1 MKNADT
7 AVLKEAFE
15 ALSKSAAMVA
25 AALRAESAADAE
37 AKPQL
42 KEEKLSVSEENL
54 PAEKVRGMLAA
65 KAAGG
70 FKAEVKQIV
79 NRFGKNFTASSPEDY
94 PAVVEELSKL
104 TEKAA
109 GNE

>member
-1 MKNADT
+1 MEENAVKNADT
-7 AVLKEAFE
+7 AALTEAFE

-25 AALRAESAADAE
+25 AALRAENAADAE
-37 AKPQL
+37 AKPQP
-42 KEEKLSVSEENL
+42 KEKKFS
-54 PAEKVRGMLAA
+54 AEKVRGMLAA
-65 KAAGG
+65 KAAEG

-79 NRFGKNFTASSPEDY
+79 NRFGKNFTAISPEDY

>member
-15 ALSKSAAMVA
+15 ALSKSAA
-25 AALRAESAADAE
+25 
-37 AKPQL
+37 KPQP
-42 KEEKLSVSEENL
+42 KEEKLS
-54 PAEKVRGMLAA
+54 AEKVRGMLAA

-79 NRFGKNFTASSPEDY
+79 NRFGKNFTAISPEDY

>member
-1 MKNADT
+1 
-7 AVLKEAFE
+7 
-15 ALSKSAAMVA
+15 
-25 AALRAESAADAE
+25 
-37 AKPQL
+37 
-42 KEEKLSVSEENL
+42 
-54 PAEKVRGMLAA
+54 MLAA
-65 KAAGG
+65 KTAGG

-79 NRFGKNFTASSPEDY
+79 NRFGKNFTAISPEDY

>member
-1 MKNADT
+1 MEENAVKNADT

-42 KEEKLSVSEENL
+42 KEENLS
-54 PAEKVRGMLAA
+54 AEKVRGMLAA

-70 FKAEVKQIV
+70 FKTEVKQIV
-79 NRFGKNFTASSPEDY
+79 NRFGKNFTAISPEDY

>member
-37 AKPQL
+37 AKSQT
-42 KEEKLSVSEENL
+42 KEEKLS
-54 PAEKVRGMLAA
+54 AEKVRGMLAA

-79 NRFGKNFTASSPEDY
+79 NRFGKNFTAISPEDY

>member
-7 AVLKEAFE
+7 AALTEAFE

-25 AALRAESAADAE
+25 AALRAESAADAA

-42 KEEKLSVSEENL
+42 KEEKLS
-54 PAEKVRGMLAA
+54 AEKVRGMLAA
-65 KAAGG
+65 KAAEG

-79 NRFGKNFTASSPEDY
+79 NRFGKNFTAISPEDY

>member
-1 MKNADT
+1 MEENAVKNADT

-42 KEEKLSVSEENL
+42 KEENLS
-54 PAEKVRGMLAA
+54 AEKVRGMLAA

-79 NRFGKNFTASSPEDY
+79 NRFGKNFTAISPEDY

>member
-7 AVLKEAFE
+7 AALTEAFE

-25 AALRAESAADAE
+25 AALRAESAADAG
-37 AKPQL
+37 AKPQP
-42 KEEKLSVSEENL
+42 KEEKLS
-54 PAEKVRGMLAA
+54 AEKVRGMLAA
-65 KAAGG
+65 KAAEG

-79 NRFGKNFTASSPEDY
+79 NRFGKNFTAISPEDY
-94 PAVVEELSKL
+94 HAVVEKLSKL

>member
-7 AVLKEAFE
+7 AALTEAFE

-37 AKPQL
+37 AKPQP
-42 KEEKLSVSEENL
+42 KEEKLS
-54 PAEKVRGMLAA
+54 AEKVRGMLAA
-65 KAAGG
+65 KAAEG

-79 NRFGKNFTASSPEDY
+79 NRFGKNFTAISPEDY

-109 GNE
+109 GDE

>member
-37 AKPQL
+37 AKSQT
-42 KEEKLSVSEENL
+42 KEEKLS
-54 PAEKVRGMLAA
+54 AEKVRGMLAA

-70 FKAEVKQIV
+70 FKAEVKHIV
-79 NRFGKNFTASSPEDY
+79 NRFGKNFTAISPEDY

>member
-1 MKNADT
+1 MEENAVKNADT

-25 AALRAESAADAE
+25 AALRAESAADAA
-37 AKPQL
+37 AKPQP
-42 KEEKLSVSEENL
+42 KKEKLS
-54 PAEKVRGMLAA
+54 AEKVRGMLAA

-79 NRFGKNFTASSPEDY
+79 NRFGKNFTAISPEDY